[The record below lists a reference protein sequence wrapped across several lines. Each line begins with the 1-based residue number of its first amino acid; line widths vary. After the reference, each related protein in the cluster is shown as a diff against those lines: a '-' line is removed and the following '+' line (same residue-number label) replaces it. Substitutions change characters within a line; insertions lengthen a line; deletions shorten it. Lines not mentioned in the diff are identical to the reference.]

1 MSTILTVPASVVKHL
16 RIGLFSDLG
25 DAVNEIDGFCVL
37 AGRETHPE
45 WFEAPMRQ
53 LDAVRALLDVIG
65 WGEPVVAMPIAVD
78 LDRHRSTLESA
89 LTGLLELE
97 RDMLDVDPSYSGAE
111 RQRERAGRAVAEIEG
126 FLAANDMPIP
136 KAD

>member
-1 MSTILTVPASVVKHL
+1 MSTMLTVPAAVVKHL

-25 DAVNEIDGFCVL
+25 DAVYEIDGFCVL

-45 WFEAPMRQ
+45 WFTEPMRE

-65 WGEPVVAMPIAVD
+65 WGEPSVSEPVTID
-78 LDRHRSTLESA
+78 LDRHRPTLEVA

-97 RDMLDVDPSYSGAE
+97 RDLLDVDPSYRGAG
-111 RQRERAGRAVAEIEG
+111 RQRERAGRAVGEIES
-126 FLAANDMPIP
+126 FLAANGMPIP
-136 KAD
+136 EAD